1 MENLKIP
8 GLSAEQLFTRQTF
21 LLQSFISQPAITN
34 TNTTWEELSCVG
46 YNPSKGKLEA
56 IVSIK
61 QATGYSGG
69 LCTNGSKEYVRF
81 FVDFKD
87 GSGFQDMGYTSFKV
101 ADISEAPAGPQHP
114 LKYMTFL
121 YINDEKYRRF
131 LACNQAVIPT
141 VRAVLSWNS
150 IPSANPNDKPYYGN
164 VKDVNIQLP
173 RKKFILWNDIFT
185 ALNVKEKPDFLAN
198 IDLQAKVELP
208 ALAPVPPLEQLYT
221 TYKRAQVPDHRTF
234 YPSVIAKISNGTKLY
249 KAASGYNL
257 TDIAQLKVDISAISK
272 IILQPVGQADVTFE
286 ELTCVGLN
294 TAQDTLGAVIKVKK
308 NSGFSGDMCHAGSQ
322 EHVAFWADW
331 DNNGTFT
338 QYLGTASV
346 TVHDISN
353 IPEDGLYYNV
363 DLPINLKGRIKSCTT
378 PNIIRVRA
386 VLSWSSLPS
395 TTNPNTLNTWGNR
408 IDAVVQIRP
417 SQAAHVD
424 AELTLVGGVDR
435 DAIDPASFLVNAA
448 SVSPTRNNNRPYG
461 GWVSFH
467 GIIDRNGFNGEIKYK
482 IEYKQFG
489 AADSTYAPVSTAESF
504 AMIDFNP
511 DPNLEYSDAQHP
523 ADGWFIYKANPALG
537 IYNEYNYLAGWS
549 TGGQADG
556 NYTIRFSHT
565 DASGSVVHKDTFSI
579 VICNEPITISP
590 TANTTL
596 DFSKT
601 LDLIIIGG
609 DCHCYDKTEAKHII
623 NGELRA
629 THPFFANWDFSLQ
642 PSSHTNGAAPAPLNH
657 YYNSIGDTGDS
668 SLPWSL
674 DVAAMDTCGYA
685 LSISANTRVILNSN
699 TQFPWYGVKAVG
711 FSVSQKCPNA

>member
-21 LLQSFISQPAITN
+21 LLQSFISKSALTN
-34 TNTTWEELSCVG
+34 SNTTWEELSCVG
-46 YNPSKGKLEA
+46 YNPSKGKLNA

-69 LCTNGSKEYVRF
+69 LCSNGSKEYVRF

-101 ADISEAPAGPQHP
+101 ADISEVPAGPQHP
-114 LKYMTFL
+114 LKYMTSL

-131 LACNQAVIPT
+131 LSCNQAVIPT

-150 IPSANPNDKPYYGN
+150 IPAADPTATPYYGN

-173 RKKFILWNDIFT
+173 RKKFIIWKDIFT

-198 IDLQAKVELP
+198 IDLQAKVDLP
-208 ALAPVPPLEQLYT
+208 PVGPVPPLEQLYA
-221 TYKRAQVPDHRTF
+221 TYQRAAVPDHRTF
-234 YPSVIAKISNGTKLY
+234 YATVASKISNGTKFY
-249 KAASGYNL
+249 KAAAAYNL
-257 TDIAQLKVDISAISK
+257 ADVSKLKVDISAISK
-272 IILQPVGQADVTFE
+272 LILQPAGQADVTFE

-294 TAQDTLGAVIKVKK
+294 TAQDTLGAVIRVKK

-353 IPEDGLYYNV
+353 IPAEGICYNV
-363 DLPINLKGRIKSCTT
+363 ELPVNLSKHIKSCIT

-386 VLSWSSLPS
+386 VLSWSALPS
-395 TTNPNTLNTWGNR
+395 TTNPNALNTWGNR
-408 IDAVVQIRP
+408 VDAVVQIRTG
-417 SQAAHVD
+417 QAAHV
-424 AELTLVGGVDR
+424 EGEITLVGGVDR
-435 DAIDPASFLVNAA
+435 DTIDPVSFLVNA
-448 SVSPTRNNNRPYG
+448 SSTPTKDNNRPYG

-467 GIIDRNGFNGEIKYK
+467 GIINRNGFNGELKYR
-482 IEYKQFG
+482 IEYKKYG
-489 AADSTYAPVSTAESF
+489 AADNTYAPVSTAENFS
-504 AMIDFNP
+504 MIDFNP
-511 DPNLEYSDAQHP
+511 DPNLEYVDSQSP

-537 IYNEYNYLAGWS
+537 IYNENNYLAGWS
-549 TGGQADG
+549 TGGLADG
-556 NYTIRFSHT
+556 NYTIRFSHY
-565 DASGSVVHKDTFSI
+565 DATGTVVYPDTFSV
-579 VICNEPITISP
+579 VICNEPMTISP
-590 TANTTL
+590 TANTSL
-596 DFSKT
+596 DLTKSI
-601 LDLIIIGG
+601 DLIITGG
-609 DCHCYDKTEAKHII
+609 DCHCYDKTNTNHLI

-629 THPFFANWDFSLQ
+629 THPYFAAWDFDLQ
-642 PSSHTNGAAPAPLNH
+642 PAAHINGAAPVPLHHH
-657 YYNSIGDTGDS
+657 YNAIGDTGDV
-668 SLPWSL
+668 SLPWQL
-674 DVAAMDTCGYA
+674 DVQQMDTCGYA
-685 LSISANTRVILNSN
+685 LSISAQTRVILNSN

-711 FSVSQKCPNA
+711 FSVSNKCPNA